1 MARHI
6 ALEFSVD
13 SLADRGHRRQRKQ
26 LIVEDRRGHRTRSR
40 DEWTQTESRT
50 VESVRRVLTQIE
62 FAQRTGIGD
71 SGAAFQRPALRRA
84 HRQDA
89 AKQDKYDGKKS

>member
-1 MARHI
+1 MARQI

-13 SLADRGHRRQRKQ
+13 SLVDRGHRRQRKQ
-26 LIVEDRRGHRTRSR
+26 FIVEDRRGHRSRSR

-50 VESVRRVLTQIE
+50 VESVRRMLTQIE

-84 HRQDA
+84 RRQA
-89 AKQDKYDGKKS
+89 PAKQDEDDDKT